1 MGSSARFGWT
11 AIGIITL
18 FVVVV
23 ALSDGAPLWA
33 IVAFLAVAGAS
44 SWLAY
49 FLWSRFTDEGQDKR
63 FAMQEQLSLSPPDKA
78 DLKSRL
84 RIRVYAAV
92 AIGSLLT
99 GLSGFLNPTDGAG
112 EGLGISSFLLAAIF
126 GFLAFH
132 EYRKGQVEPDATLF
146 GELKPAPIGSPRTTL
161 IVIAIF
167 VILLT
172 IADVRLIVRA
182 AEPNDVF
189 IGAGQMVI
197 WLPVFGYLAYR
208 EVRRMKASRTDQT

>member
-1 MGSSARFGWT
+1 MAIIMAFLVVLGLNDDVPLWQIAFFVAIVT
-11 AIGIITL
+11 AIT
-18 FVVVV
+18 
-23 ALSDGAPLWA
+23 WA
-33 IVAFLAVAGAS
+33 TMWFR
-44 SWLAY
+44 
-49 FLWSRFTDEGQDKR
+49 SRFTDEGQAER
-63 FAMQEQLSLSPPDKA
+63 RALEEQLSLSPRDKA
-78 DLKSRL
+78 DLKSRV
-84 RIRVYAAV
+84 RTRAYAAV

-112 EGLGISSFLLAAIF
+112 DGLGISSFLLAAIF
-126 GFLAFH
+126 GFLAFR

>member
-1 MGSSARFGWT
+1 M
-11 AIGIITL
+11 AIIMVFL
-18 FVVVV
+18 VVLGLNDDV
-23 ALSDGAPLWA
+23 PLWQIAFFVA
-33 IVAFLAVAGAS
+33 IVGAIT
-44 SWLAY
+44 WATMW
-49 FLWSRFTDEGQDKR
+49 FRSRFTDEGQAER
-63 FAMQEQLSLSPPDKA
+63 FAMQEQRSGLPPDKA
-78 DLKSRL
+78 DLKSHVRT
-84 RIRVYAAV
+84 RAYAAV

-112 EGLGISSFLLAAIF
+112 EGLGISSFLLATIF

-132 EYRKGQVEPDATLF
+132 EYRKGRVEPDSATF
-146 GELKPAPIGSPRTTL
+146 GDLLGTQKPVPAKPAPIGSPRTTL

-197 WLPVFGYLAYR
+197 WLPVFGYLAFR